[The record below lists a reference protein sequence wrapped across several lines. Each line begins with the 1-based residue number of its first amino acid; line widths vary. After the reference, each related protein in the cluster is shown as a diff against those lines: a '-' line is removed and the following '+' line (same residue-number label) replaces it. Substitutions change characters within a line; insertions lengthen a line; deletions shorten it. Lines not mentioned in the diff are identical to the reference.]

1 MKKYILFMIIIL
13 FYQTLFCE
21 EANSKLVSHIDL
33 FSVSWHYRP
42 HILYSIQDANGTLN
56 SLKWSKTSSKY
67 IVKNEKI
74 ENFENSKCDT
84 GAFTFYNMISDS
96 LFCAG
101 ISGYLND
108 YEFKDIDI
116 SEYECRTLCLVIYND
131 NTVQYVSFY
140 KNEMII
146 NGNQLKLDKNLL
158 EKFYPYLTE
167 YQVKSIKYYVDVA
180 EEELE

>member
-1 MKKYILFMIIIL
+1 MKKSRTLRILNVTRVHLLFII
-13 FYQTLFCE
+13 
-21 EANSKLVSHIDL
+21 
-33 FSVSWHYRP
+33 
-42 HILYSIQDANGTLN
+42 
-56 SLKWSKTSSKY
+56 
-67 IVKNEKI
+67 
-74 ENFENSKCDT
+74 
-84 GAFTFYNMISDS
+84 MISDS

-101 ISGYLND
+101 ISGYLDD

-116 SEYECRTLCLVIYND
+116 SEYQCRTLCLVIYND

-158 EKFYPYLTE
+158 EKFYPYLTK

-180 EEELE
+180 EEGLE

>member
-146 NGNQLKLDKNLL
+146 SFAKWCSEVATGLMSIRRPVPFRLHM
-158 EKFYPYLTE
+158 PYCIVNV
-167 YQVKSIKYYVDVA
+167 Y
-180 EEELE
+180 EEML